1 MVMTVHNYRLV
12 CPNGLHMNN
21 GKICEK
27 CCRGR
32 EYNCLLNNC
41 EGSYFKSLGYFLR
54 NYFARKFRLF
64 KRNIS
69 MFACLTEF
77 QKQRLINEG
86 FDSAKITVIPNMV
99 DDARIESFKSV
110 GDYVGFVGRISPE
123 KGVDTLVEAARSLPE
138 ISFKAAGAFDGM
150 KALVAES
157 PENFE
162 FLGPVKHEKI
172 SEFYKSSRAVVLP
185 SIWFEGF
192 PMILLEAMLQGKPVI
207 ASRIGG
213 IPEIVDDGKTGLLF
227 EPGNHEDLAR
237 KIKKLW
243 DNPELCRKM
252 GQAGRE
258 KVLKEYSPEK
268 YYSRLMGV
276 YYTAIDFGFG
286 GSAHQTIVGA

>member
-1 MVMTVHNYRLV
+1 MVMTMHNYRLV

-27 CCRGR
+27 CCGGR
-32 EYNCLLNNC
+32 EYHCLLNNC
-41 EGSYFKSLGYFLR
+41 EGNYFKSLGYFLR
-54 NYFARKFRLF
+54 IYFARKFCLF

-69 MFACLTEF
+69 VFACLTGF
-77 QKQRLINEG
+77 QKQRLIKEG
-86 FDSAKITVIPNMV
+86 FDAAKIAVIPNMIG
-99 DDARIESFKSV
+99 DGNIEPSESV

-123 KGVDTLVEAARSLPE
+123 KGVDTLVEAARGLPE
-138 ISFKAAGAFDGM
+138 IRFKAAGAIDRM
-150 KALVAES
+150 KEFVADS

-162 FLGPVKHEKI
+162 FPGHVKHEKI
-172 SEFYKSSRAVVLP
+172 SEFYKSSRIVVLP
-185 SIWFEGF
+185 NICFEGF
-192 PMILLEAMLQGKPVI
+192 PMILPEAMLQGKPVI

-258 KVLKEYSPEK
+258 KALKEYSPEK

-276 YYTAIDFGFG
+276 YDKAVDFGFG
-286 GSAHQTIVGA
+286 GSAHQTIIVS